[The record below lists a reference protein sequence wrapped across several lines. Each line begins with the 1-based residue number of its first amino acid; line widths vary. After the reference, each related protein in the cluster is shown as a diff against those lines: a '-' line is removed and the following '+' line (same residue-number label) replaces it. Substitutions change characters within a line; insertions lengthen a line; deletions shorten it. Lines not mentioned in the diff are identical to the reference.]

1 MSHSSNNVDLGHPEK
16 TQDEVLE
23 VIQYTPAT
31 AKVGRRPRPSG
42 VRHQLAQPW
51 PEQRD
56 WNLDKYCAAIRE
68 ATDAALEITGAI
80 DLSILC
86 VCAGGC
92 SPRLPISPI
101 SPISQRSATSDIRI
115 RSASLLLTTT
125 GRFTFSAVRA
135 VRERSWSATG
145 SWGWATARQL

>member
-42 VRHQLAQPW
+42 VRHQVFAIRCSPSGVRHHLAQPW

-56 WNLDKYCAAIRE
+56 WNLDKYCAAIR
-68 ATDAALEITGAI
+68 
-80 DLSILC
+80 
-86 VCAGGC
+86 
-92 SPRLPISPI
+92 
-101 SPISQRSATSDIRI
+101 
-115 RSASLLLTTT
+115 
-125 GRFTFSAVRA
+125 
-135 VRERSWSATG
+135 
-145 SWGWATARQL
+145 